1 MMQDTSA
8 LEYSLAATVC
18 LEPKRV
24 LQLRQIV
31 SVEDFSISACA
42 MVFDAAD
49 SAVSRGKAF
58 DVNIAADGLRGLVD
72 DPRQFLADCIDLT
85 PTLANAEEYAHLLHK
100 HAAEKRLRDGVLA
113 ALDEENPATAIAEL
127 CKAHLLDN
135 AGGRLKS
142 VSQALTE
149 TLRSL
154 SAPEQSRI
162 DTGFPKL
169 DSVLKGFEGGQL
181 IIVGARPGVG
191 KSAFLLDIAESA
203 ARAGNETLFV
213 SLEMSASELTERLL
227 ARRSMATMDNLIAR
241 DLNDETWTDIAAVSN
256 RLGRLPLHFLDKPAV
271 TVSKIRGAAATIQ
284 NLRLIVVD
292 YLGLMQAD
300 RRADSRNY

>member
-85 PTLANAEEYAHLLHK
+85 PTLANAEE
-100 HAAEKRLRDGVLA
+100 
-113 ALDEENPATAIAEL
+113 
-127 CKAHLLDN
+127 
-135 AGGRLKS
+135 
-142 VSQALTE
+142 
-149 TLRSL
+149 
-154 SAPEQSRI
+154 
-162 DTGFPKL
+162 
-169 DSVLKGFEGGQL
+169 
-181 IIVGARPGVG
+181 
-191 KSAFLLDIAESA
+191 
-203 ARAGNETLFV
+203 
-213 SLEMSASELTERLL
+213 
-227 ARRSMATMDNLIAR
+227 
-241 DLNDETWTDIAAVSN
+241 
-256 RLGRLPLHFLDKPAV
+256 
-271 TVSKIRGAAATIQ
+271 
-284 NLRLIVVD
+284 
-292 YLGLMQAD
+292 
-300 RRADSRNY
+300 